1 MEVPASSD
9 GLDSG
14 GFTINAG
21 RAFDFHV
28 FASELFNRIDVNK
41 TQRASI
47 EEGGI
52 AGTVDLYSAKPFDFK
67 GFHFVASGQGG
78 YNTMSRT
85 VDPRLTMMI
94 SNTFADDKIRVLVS
108 AAYSAYRLSGRLS
121 SVRWTSPYI
130 NGDSWANSNPTVTGT
145 PAPCGAAKVTDCL
158 WAPRLP
164 RADFFGNDQKR
175 LGVTGSLQI
184 KPNDRMLIS
193 FDALYSQLDND
204 RYSYN
209 SMEWLLTHGAGQL
222 CGPDASVLHRRA
234 RWQAIG
240 GRIL

>member
-94 SNTFADDKIRVLVS
+94 SNTFADDKIGVLVS
-108 AAYSAYRLSGRLS
+108 AAYSRRTVIRKAFPASAGHRPISTATAG
-121 SVRWTSPYI
+121 
-130 NGDSWANSNPTVTGT
+130 PTAT
-145 PAPCGAAKVTDCL
+145 PP
-158 WAPRLP
+158 
-164 RADFFGNDQKR
+164 
-175 LGVTGSLQI
+175 
-184 KPNDRMLIS
+184 
-193 FDALYSQLDND
+193 
-204 RYSYN
+204 
-209 SMEWLLTHGAGQL
+209 
-222 CGPDASVLHRRA
+222 
-234 RWQAIG
+234 
-240 GRIL
+240 